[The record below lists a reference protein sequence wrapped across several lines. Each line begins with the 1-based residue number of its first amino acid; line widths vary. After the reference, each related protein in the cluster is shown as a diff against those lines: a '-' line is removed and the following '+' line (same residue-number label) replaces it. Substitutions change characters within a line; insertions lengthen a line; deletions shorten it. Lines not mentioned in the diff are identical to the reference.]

1 MAAIMAAMPSRSDA
15 PVEELHEDAAEQA
28 FVDADRD
35 RSLSFA
41 APKSLI
47 RSSSPTEIDR
57 EIRRAPIAVGPGRA
71 AIVVPAVQGGG
82 LLGAMSEFPV
92 QLSKVQAP
100 PLRDETL
107 ARERLLDW
115 LSAKIDDRVV
125 LVTAEAGYGKTT
137 LLADFSRRTRL
148 RSFWYRLDRGD
159 RDWVGFIAHLV
170 AAVRVHVPTFGAS
183 TDALLRE
190 TATSAPPLETV
201 LDTFLRELA
210 GLPSDPSVLIL
221 DDFHLVDDTVEIRHI
236 VKELLARAPERVTFV
251 FASRRLP
258 PVPLAR
264 LRALGEVAELMTDD
278 LRFDPA
284 ETERLF
290 RETYE
295 MPLESGL
302 IGELSRRTEGW
313 AASLQLVRAA
323 LHDRDAVEVR
333 AFIGSLSGSE
343 GHLYDYLAE
352 EVIGDLPAPL
362 QDFLMRTSILETID
376 LDLGPI
382 AAGVSVETAKALIE
396 DAERLGLVSRRG
408 RQGGQARA
416 HPLVREFLRARLKR
430 TMDPARMSAIHRQVA
445 EAAVDSDWRVA
456 AYHFAAAGDE
466 DRARAIISSS
476 IEQILASGA
485 YQTAQGLLGSLR
497 SDRRPDSSSLILAS
511 RVAIL
516 RADQRSGL
524 DLAEKAVAADP
535 TSRVAAL
542 NLISARTFAG
552 DVAGAISAAADL
564 EESGGDWLSR
574 LARAFRLVVETSTN
588 GSIPLAIREIEELQS
603 ILEISPNDQFAGVA
617 SLNLANLRIA
627 AGDPAGALAAAERAI
642 EKLEPSAGIELTSA
656 RLYRA
661 IALGALGDLEQA
673 HDQFGIARS
682 STAPGQRLEVIMNA
696 AEVEVAVGDERE
708 ARRLL
713 GEIDDDL
720 DSAIDIGHPLLLVRA
735 LWHLRVG
742 NVAAAAID
750 LRRVRPNVPRST
762 VAFEAR
768 RRVAEAMLLLAGG
781 KPLDAR
787 AAAAGAKRLAH
798 QQGASVWERT
808 AALLEALC
816 EPGPTLDDE
825 ISKAS
830 AIEPSILSVL
840 TEFLLDRSD
849 HLGDRSRELMTG
861 EARRRPSRW
870 LPAFRRVV
878 DGPKDLKA
886 KEVAAGL
893 LETIGEQEDVRRL
906 RLFGRAHRLG
916 GTAGR
921 ALARTLAPRVFVDDL
936 GRVRIHVGARTVE
949 GSEVRRKVLALLCFL
964 VSRERFSA
972 TREEVLESLWPDL
985 DPASALNSLNQTV
998 YFLRRVFEPNYR
1010 EDESPGYLRLDGETM
1025 WLDVDLLDSGSRR
1038 CRDLIRVVSRELDPA
1053 LVSELADLYRG
1064 KFALDFAYE
1073 EWAAAYRDNLH
1084 AAYLRVIEQA
1094 IRLDSNAGQFARAI
1108 AIAEQAAT
1116 VEPESED
1123 VQVALIRL
1131 YRLAGAFAAASEQYG
1146 HYSSSL
1152 KAIGVEVPP
1161 LDVILGDSGSIG
1173 THAY

>member
-1 MAAIMAAMPSRSDA
+1 MPSSSRVR
-15 PVEELHEDAAEQA
+15 VEELQGDAAEQA
-28 FVDADRD
+28 FVDAEHE

-71 AIVVPAVQGGG
+71 AIVVSAVQGGG
-82 LLGAMSEFPV
+82 LLGGMSEFPV

-115 LSAKIDDRVV
+115 LSAKIHDRVV
-125 LVTAEAGYGKTT
+125 LVIAEAGYGKTT

-148 RSFWYRLDRGD
+148 HSFWYRLDRGD

-170 AAVRVHVPTFGAS
+170 AAVRVHVPAFGES

-190 TATSAPPLETV
+190 TATTAPPLDTV

-210 GLPSDPSVLIL
+210 RLPADPSVLIL
-221 DDFHLVDDTVEIRHI
+221 DDFHLVDDTAEIRHI
-236 VKELLARAPERVTFV
+236 VKELLARAPERLTFV

-264 LRALGEVAELMTDD
+264 LRALGEVAELLTDD
-278 LRFDPA
+278 LRFDAA
-284 ETERLF
+284 ETDRLF

-295 MPLESGL
+295 MPLEPGL

-323 LHDRDAVEVR
+323 LHDRDAVQVR
-333 AFIGSLSGSE
+333 AFIGSLSGAE

-362 QDFLMRTSILETID
+362 QDFLMRSSILETID

-382 AAGVSVETAKALIE
+382 AAGVPVETAKALIE
-396 DAERLGLVSRRG
+396 DAERLGLLSRRG

-430 TMDPARMSAIHRQVA
+430 RMDPVRMSAIHRQVA
-445 EAAVDSDWRVA
+445 QAAADSDWRVA
-456 AYHFAAAGDE
+456 AHHFAAAGDE
-466 DRARAIISSS
+466 DRAHEIISSS

-485 YQTAQGLLGSLR
+485 YETAQGLLGSLR
-497 SDRRPDSSSLILAS
+497 DRRPDSSGLILAS

-516 RADQRSGL
+516 RADQGSGL
-524 DLAEKAVAADP
+524 ALAEQALAADP
-535 TSRVAAL
+535 TSRIAAL

-552 DVAGAISAAADL
+552 DVAGAVSAAEGL
-564 EESGGDWLSR
+564 EETGADWLSR
-574 LARAFRLVVETSTN
+574 LARAFRLVVETSTS
-588 GSIPLAIREIEELQS
+588 GSIPRAIREIEELQS

-617 SLNLANLRIA
+617 NLNLANLRIA
-627 AGDPAGALAAAERAI
+627 VADPAGALAAAERAI
-642 EKLEPSAGIELTSA
+642 EKLEPSAGIELRSA

-661 IALGALGDLEQA
+661 IALGVLGDLQQA
-673 HDQFGIARS
+673 HDEFRIARTG
-682 STAPGQRLEVIMNA
+682 TAPGQRLEVIMNA

-708 ARRLL
+708 ARRLF
-713 GEIDDDL
+713 GEIDEDL
-720 DSAIDIGHPLLLVRA
+720 DAAVDIGHPLLLVRA

-742 NVAAAAID
+742 NVAAAAAD
-750 LRRVRPNVPRST
+750 LRRVQPNVPRST

-781 KPLDAR
+781 KPVDAR
-787 AAAAGAKRLAH
+787 VAAVGARSLANH
-798 QQGASVWERT
+798 QGATVWERT

-816 EPGPTLDDE
+816 EPGGSLDDE

-830 AIEPSILSVL
+830 AVEPSILSAL
-840 TEFLLDRSD
+840 AEFLLDRGND
-849 HLGDRSRELMTG
+849 LGERSRELVTR

-870 LPAFRRVV
+870 LPALRRAV
-878 DGPKDLKA
+878 DGPKDLNA
-886 KEVAAGL
+886 KQIAAGL
-893 LETIGEQEDVRRL
+893 LEVLGELEDVRRL

-921 ALARTLAPRVFVDDL
+921 ALARRLAPRVIVEDL
-936 GRVRIHVGARTVE
+936 GRVRIQVGARIVE
-949 GSEVRRKVLALLCFL
+949 GSEVRRKVLALLCLL

-985 DPASALNSLNQTV
+985 DPSSALNSLNQTV
-998 YFLRRVFEPNYR
+998 YFLRRVFEPNFR

-1025 WLDVDLLDSGSRR
+1025 WLDADLLDSASRR
-1038 CRDLIRVVSRELDPA
+1038 CRDLIRVVSRQLDPA
-1053 LVSELADLYRG
+1053 LVAELADLYRG

-1094 IRLDSNAGQFARAI
+1094 IRLDSNAGQYTRAI
-1108 AIAEQAAT
+1108 AIAEQAAS
-1116 VEPESED
+1116 VEPESEE
-1123 VQVALIRL
+1123 VQVALIKL

-1152 KAIGVEVPP
+1152 KAIGVEVPA

-1173 THAY
+1173 TPAY